1 MLHRYRQLYSL
12 QKKHKAFTQ
21 TKDLETRFN
30 IQIINNQFIKQ
41 KDHYQKE
48 KIKKVITLMKD
59 ELSKKIMTEF
69 TALRPKTYSFL
80 TNENDGKKTKG
91 TKKCVIKRKIKI

>member
-1 MLHRYRQLYSL
+1 
-12 QKKHKAFTQ
+12 
-21 TKDLETRFN
+21 
-30 IQIINNQFIKQ
+30 
-41 KDHYQKE
+41 
-48 KIKKVITLMKD
+48 MKD

-69 TALRPKTYSFL
+69 TALRPQTYSLL